1 MKQLIH
7 EGWSLTGVLC
17 GYSPT
22 IKSEENFSHHAYTD
36 TIAATVPGGIHYDLF
51 RAGIIEN
58 PYVDMNSLSCEWT
71 ENRWWLYRTR
81 VSLKKS
87 KAKRKYLVFSG
98 LDYLCEIFINGE
110 SFGEHENMFTEMRI
124 DISHI
129 EEDFDLS
136 VLFKGVPRENGQQ
149 GRTSDSFTQKSR
161 FGYKWDFATR
171 MVNIGIW
178 QDVYIEYVTNAR
190 ITEKHLRTDVVEG
203 VGIISADVSLET
215 VEKTPVTFT
224 LFSPEGELLHTH
236 TLPMESRLSY
246 EIRVDAPALWY
257 PNGSGDQPLYT
268 LEIRFGEECERFS
281 LGIRSLRYMQNP
293 GAPADSL
300 PYTAVI
306 NGKRIFLKGNNKVP
320 LDHLYGNVS
329 DEAYEWCVRALK
341 NENVNL
347 VRVWGGGI
355 IETERFYD
363 LCDRSG
369 ILVWQDFIQSSSV
382 VDDVPSK
389 RPEFLEKIKA
399 AATEA
404 VKRCRNHTS
413 LLLYTGGNELREF
426 GIPVTYEDENIRI
439 LKNVVDA
446 LDPSHLFLPS
456 TPSGPV
462 YVIDFDREDNHDV
475 HAPWVYDVYTHYE
488 KFNRLKLLFHSE
500 FGTDGMS
507 ASIPLF
513 LSESKHGEKS
523 FNSNHHHGEYWYGGY
538 ARDVLLFG
546 EFENS
551 AEYIPYSQWIQAES
565 LRYIIE
571 TERRL
576 APYAAGSM
584 VWQINEPWP
593 NTTCTNLMD
602 YFGTPK
608 MAYYWCKKSFS
619 DMQISLRFPGIV
631 VPKEGLTAE
640 ICKRGDAEKN
650 TACKAEILSTSGK
663 VLREKTFDTASLPLS
678 LEIPFTEENEML
690 LVRLHENGECKD
702 YFFTTNELHPY
713 APSRGFAKAALD
725 FTVDAKTE
733 ENGILSIRATVCNT
747 ASVPAF
753 FVAPADKT
761 LGHAILASDAFFTL
775 LPGERKTVSLSVRK
789 RTGLFFDPPTAA
801 LDLCFKALNVN

>member
-36 TIAATVPGGIHYDLF
+36 TITATVPGGIHYDLF

-87 KAKRKYLVFSG
+87 KTKRKYLVFSG

-215 VEKTPVTFT
+215 VEKAPVTFT
-224 LFSPEGELLHTH
+224 LFSPEGEPLHTH

-678 LEIPFTEENEML
+678 LEIPFTKEMKCSSCACTKTENA
-690 LVRLHENGECKD
+690 RIIS
-702 YFFTTNELHPY
+702 
-713 APSRGFAKAALD
+713 SRPTSSTPMRPLAALRRLRW
-725 FTVDAKTE
+725 
-733 ENGILSIRATVCNT
+733 ISPWIQRR
-747 ASVPAF
+747 
-753 FVAPADKT
+753 
-761 LGHAILASDAFFTL
+761 
-775 LPGERKTVSLSVRK
+775 RKTA
-789 RTGLFFDPPTAA
+789 F
-801 LDLCFKALNVN
+801 